1 MKWLLDIIKEL
12 LLLCV
17 IMIEVLLKTLSNKSL
32 LKI

>member
-1 MKWLLDIIKEL
+1 MKWLLDIIKE